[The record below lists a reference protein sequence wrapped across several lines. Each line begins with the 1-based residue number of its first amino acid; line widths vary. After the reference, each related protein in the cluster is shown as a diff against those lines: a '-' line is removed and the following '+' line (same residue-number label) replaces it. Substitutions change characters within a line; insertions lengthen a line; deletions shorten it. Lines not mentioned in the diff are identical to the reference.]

1 MHSDYV
7 IKQLKAYSKG
17 TAISF
22 LSRNDLL
29 NIKIVLPT
37 LEEQNLIYLNAVNK
51 NFNNERRLLFE
62 KYEEQIT
69 LKGTLI
75 CKSQKQLDAFEKIGA
90 RKQAVT
96 LAFSNGKA
104 CDMLI
109 FGISKKRNNFLNTGE
124 FLKQD
129 YDIALKVVQPRLIP
143 GGILI

>member
-1 MHSDYV
+1 MLAMIDDFEFDVHETSLDD
-7 IKQLKAYSKG
+7 IESKIEYSFA
-17 TAISF
+17 TH
-22 LSRNDLL
+22 
-29 NIKIVLPT
+29 
-37 LEEQNLIYLNAVNK
+37 QNLAGFDTYQNTG
-51 NFNNERRLLFE
+51 

-104 CDMLI
+104 CDILI

-143 GGILI
+143 GGVLI